1 MKKIIMSV
9 VLLAGLV
16 LVLSA
21 CGKSNEDK
29 LQGKWKADNGFAMES
44 IGDSMTID
52 KHSIKVE
59 GAKET
64 PVKYFNFKDK
74 DDKEPKHIR
83 FYTETP
89 KDKIFDKNYPDRE
102 GIIHFKDNDKIKIE
116 TEMDGTYEFTKE

>member
-21 CGKSNEDK
+21 CGKVYEDK
-29 LQGKWKADNGFAMES
+29 LQGKWKADNEFAMES

-52 KHSIKVE
+52 KHSIKVNR

-74 DDKEPKHIR
+74 DDKN
-83 FYTETP
+83 T
-89 KDKIFDKNYPDRE
+89 
-102 GIIHFKDNDKIKIE
+102 
-116 TEMDGTYEFTKE
+116 